1 MIYKPNEVKSLK
13 KGQSINVEINEA
25 LMVLRRNFC
34 GVYELYSQK
43 NQRHVEYFDNLNFFK
58 IRYADLN
65 KKFPLVNL
73 SMQRLEIFSI
83 SKKIPK
89 ESLLK
94 WFNEYGKIIHE
105 NTKYLDGIKIEYYI
119 WISET
124 DGSASRFNIAEF
136 DDEYTLNIPAKIARK
151 AS

>member
-1 MIYKPNEVKSLK
+1 MIYKPNEVRSLK
-13 KGQSINVEINEA
+13 RGQSINVEIDEA
-25 LMVLRRNFC
+25 LMILRRNFC

-43 NQRHVEYFDNLNFFK
+43 NPRNVEYFDNLTFFK
-58 IRYADLN
+58 IRYANLN
-65 KKFPLVNL
+65 KKFPLINI

-105 NTKYLDGIKIEYYI
+105 NTKNVDNIKIEYYV
-119 WISET
+119 WISDA
-124 DGSASRFNIAEF
+124 DGSATRFNIAEF
-136 DDEYTLNIPAKIARK
+136 NDEYTLNIPAKVVKR